1 MANAAVRK
9 DAIPSQLQ
17 RKGENKM
24 AGLLYASELRDPSE
38 WVDQNAQ
45 FILDSVKQA
54 GGWKQVIQG
63 PFPMWLHKLRNYFN
77 VEPATLMLLDKGNTS
92 HWMSVIKKYGQ
103 LGGHT
108 SGPRTLS
115 GHVYMD
121 ENYNIWY
128 QMGPGASIFHWG
140 DEPEIMEIEAMNTHF
155 FRGQT
160 GIPVFKLISPD
171 GTTGSRETIVAN
183 PMVNIKEEVDAM
195 GNVREVAKGESKLGE
210 VGQTVQVRR
219 MELHV
224 TDMDHQ
230 GSYNFAETSVI
241 GIDSHTAFDVHTH
254 QKDGIYIDP
263 RDRFSPLK
271 DRIFTEA
278 LLRSA
283 GANMKSTVRNMRDT
297 RLDSDE
303 PPMRRSPYGVSNPH

>member
-1 MANAAVRK
+1 M
-9 DAIPSQLQ
+9 S
-17 RKGENKM
+17 GF
-24 AGLLYASELRDPSE
+24 LYASELRDPSE
-38 WVDQNAQ
+38 WVNKNAQ

-54 GGWKQVIQG
+54 EGWNKVFQD

-77 VEPATLMLLDKGNTS
+77 VEPSTLRLLDKGNTA
-92 HWMSVIKKYGQ
+92 HWMTLIKKYGQ

-140 DEPEIMEIEAMNTHF
+140 DEPELMKLEAINTHF

-171 GTTGSRETIVAN
+171 GSKGSKETIVLN
-183 PMVNIKEEVDAM
+183 PMDIIEEVVDPTSTS
-195 GNVREVAKGESKLGE
+195 VREVAKGRPKIGE
-210 VGQTVQVRR
+210 VGETVQIRV
-219 MELHV
+219 MEMHV
-224 TDMDHQ
+224 TDMEHQ
-230 GSYNFAETSVI
+230 GSYNFAETAVS
-241 GIDSHTAFDVHTH
+241 GLDWHEKFDVNTH
-254 QKDGIYIDP
+254 FKDPIYIDP
-263 RDRFSPLK
+263 LDRFSPLK

-278 LLRSA
+278 VLRSA
-283 GANMKSTVRNMRDT
+283 GANTKSTVRNMRDT
-297 RLDSDE
+297 RLDNDE
-303 PPMRRSPYGVSNPH
+303 PEMRRSKYGVSNPH